1 MKKTRWRSQNTKD
14 KTEETDDEIKALI
27 EERRNIMNEDKE
39 QMKNVGKMIKK
50 CIRDKG
56 RSTRQEKI
64 QRIL

>member
-1 MKKTRWRSQNTKD
+1 
-14 KTEETDDEIKALI
+14 
-27 EERRNIMNEDKE
+27 MNEDKE